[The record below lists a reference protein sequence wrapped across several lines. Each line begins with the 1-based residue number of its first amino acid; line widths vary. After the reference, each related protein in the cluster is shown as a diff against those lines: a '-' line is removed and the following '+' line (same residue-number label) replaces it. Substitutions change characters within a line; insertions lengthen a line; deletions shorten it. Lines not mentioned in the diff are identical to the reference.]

1 MAVPTLT
8 APTLST
14 LSLLAG
20 FAGGV
25 GLFLLG
31 IHMMTDGLKLAAGRA
46 LEDLL
51 ERYTSTPARGLATG
65 VLITALV
72 HSSTAVTVAGIGFVN
87 TGLLS
92 LHNALWVV
100 FGANVGTTLNSWL
113 VATLGFGLRI
123 DVFALP
129 FIGLGALLL
138 LRGQTMR
145 ARAFGQAVAGFGL
158 LFLGIAV
165 LKENFSI
172 FGTQLDLVGLARP
185 GLSGTLLLIGAGA
198 LMTLLMQASA
208 AVIAIVITAAEGG
221 LLPVEAACALVIG
234 TNLGTS
240 KTAILAAI
248 GATSNARRLAVAHV
262 AFNLLTGTVALL
274 LLPTMIA
281 VLARLPQWFAGQPPT
296 PAVLIAMFHTAFNLL
311 GVVLMAPCSG
321 LLLRGLEACFRSRE
335 DVVSRPRHLDAN
347 SLAVPDLALRALR
360 LELDRTQHLARTS
373 VDAALALPAAAG
385 TLQRDT
391 LALQTLAVAI
401 SHYAHQLSGNR
412 LPPTLVET
420 LARCLR
426 ALQYQES
433 AADAAQQ
440 AGLIDTALS
449 ARADIAPAL
458 QAFRV
463 AAAAVTHSADPAGA
477 DIQREPIDARLQQ
490 AEQVYQQLKET
501 LLLAGADA
509 RLDISHMQDGLRHAS
524 LLRRATEQLAKAA
537 HMLAALQPVSMQTG
551 HAR

>member
-1 MAVPTLT
+1 MAEPT
-8 APTLST
+8 PST
-14 LSLLAG
+14 LSMLAG

-123 DVFALP
+123 DSFALP
-129 FIGLGALLL
+129 FTGLGAALL
-138 LRGQTMR
+138 LRGRTMR
-145 ARAFGQAVAGFGL
+145 SRAFGQAVAGFGL

-165 LKENFSI
+165 LKEHFSG
-172 FGTQLDLVGLARP
+172 FGAGLDLVGLSRP
-185 GLSGTLLLIGAGA
+185 GLSGMLLLIATGA

-234 TNLGTS
+234 TNIGTS

-262 AFNLLTGTVALL
+262 VFNLLTGLVALL

-281 VLARLPQWFAGQPPT
+281 MLARLPQWFTAAPPT

-311 GVVLMAPCSG
+311 GVLLMTPCSG
-321 LLLRGLEACFRSRE
+321 LLLRRLESCFRSRE

-360 LELDRTQHLARTS
+360 LELDRSQQLARAS
-373 VDAALALPAAAG
+373 VEAALAVAESTPPA
-385 TLQRDT
+385 DM

-401 SHYAHQLSGNR
+401 SHYAHQLSSNR
-412 LPPTLVET
+412 LPPALVET

-433 AADAAQQ
+433 AAEAAHQ
-440 AGLIDTALS
+440 AGQLGSPLA
-449 ARADIAPAL
+449 ARIELAPAL
-458 QAFRV
+458 KAFRV
-463 AAAAVTHSADPAGA
+463 AAAAVTRGADPSASDFRNEQLDA
-477 DIQREPIDARLQQ
+477 SLQR
-490 AEQVYQQLKET
+490 AEQVYQQLKAT

-509 RLDISHMQDGLRHAS
+509 RLDIAHMQDGLRQAS

-537 HMLAALQPVSMQTG
+537 RMLTTLQTGGTLAAEPRS
-551 HAR
+551 AP